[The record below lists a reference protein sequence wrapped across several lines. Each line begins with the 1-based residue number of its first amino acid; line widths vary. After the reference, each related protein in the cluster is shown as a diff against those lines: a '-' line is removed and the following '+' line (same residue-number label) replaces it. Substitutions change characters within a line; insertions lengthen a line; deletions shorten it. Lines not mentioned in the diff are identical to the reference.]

1 MRMPLGCH
9 EDAMRSQ
16 SLQVWRTKCLY
27 LTQFGVSSR
36 IFPTSTSPA
45 AQHGPSGRARA
56 RGAITTG
63 TSTLGWTLSQVPG
76 GEGEGPVKA
85 IRRPAHRA
93 RLNR

>member
-1 MRMPLGCH
+1 
-9 EDAMRSQ
+9 MRSQ

-56 RGAITTG
+56 RGAINTIQSVTG
-63 TSTLGWTLSQVPG
+63 
-76 GEGEGPVKA
+76 VKNFSCSNNL
-85 IRRPAHRA
+85 
-93 RLNR
+93 RLTFSVLC

>member
-1 MRMPLGCH
+1 
-9 EDAMRSQ
+9 MRSQ

-56 RGAITTG
+56 RGAKTELPASLATDILICLITFHCYL
-63 TSTLGWTLSQVPG
+63 TSDPDYFRGADQFPDYFPS
-76 GEGEGPVKA
+76 
-85 IRRPAHRA
+85 
-93 RLNR
+93 